1 MKPEPTAPPEDAGD
15 GAYRL
20 LSIAR
25 TNAPSGSE
33 GRDWVEYRI
42 VQGMNIIT
50 GYRRGSVASVTEDVK
65 KVVEGLNERRHVK
78 RGRVDLTPRAAAQP
92 VAEPADTE
100 ESS

>member
-1 MKPEPTAPPEDAGD
+1 MKTEPTASPEDVAD

-20 LSIAR
+20 LSVVR
-25 TNAPSGSE
+25 SNPPSGGE

-50 GYRRGSVASVTEDVK
+50 GYRRGSISSVTVDVK
-65 KVVEGLNERRHVK
+65 KVVEGLNERRHVR

-92 VAEPADTE
+92 AAEPSAE
-100 ESS
+100 E